1 MKYIEVRNLRYKNI
15 FKGVSFCLSEKWN
28 SFYGYENRN
37 ELISILLGNYDYD
50 GYINIDGN
58 FLCKSSINDLKNKL
72 YFVDRKSVSY
82 FVGNNLYDELLMTG
96 NDKDLIDD
104 YIINFRLSNYKYLKI
119 DSIPFDKKI
128 IVSIL
133 YGILKKYKFIYLN
146 NVLCFLEK
154 EDINAIYT
162 LLMKNNIIVL
172 NFTTNP
178 DELTFSSKVIMLK
191 DFAEVDIKSIN
202 DIKIIDLCDRLI
214 NYGVLDQKYTSI
226 EEVVSNL

>member
-15 FKGVSFCLSEKWN
+15 FKGVSFCLTEKWN
-28 SFYGYENRN
+28 SFYGNEKRD
-37 ELISILLGNYDYD
+37 ELISILLGNCDYE

-58 FLCKSSINDLKNKL
+58 FLNKNAIYNLKNKL
-72 YFVDRKSVSY
+72 YLVDRKSVSY

-96 NDKDLIDD
+96 NNKELIDD
-104 YIINFRLSNYKYLKI
+104 YIINFRLSDYKFSKI
-119 DSIPFDKKI
+119 DTIPFDKKI

-154 EDINAIYT
+154 EDIIAIYN
-162 LLMKNNIIVL
+162 LFIKNNIVVL

-178 DELTFSSKVIMLK
+178 DELIFSSKVILLK
-191 DFAEVDIKSIN
+191 DFDELDVKSIN

-214 NYGVLDQKYTSI
+214 NYGILDQKYTSI
-226 EEVVSNL
+226 EGVVSNL